1 MAGYHQLQVGGP
13 PPLLRARGPTVFLT
27 FADARALSDTLL
39 PPYIGTTTCQQFVRG
54 LEIVSLCAIHEPLWS
69 GGLSLFRKARA
80 SLTQSHVRDEMVCY
94 TSQLEK
100 HPMINWTRSGHV
112 CRVLAF
118 VRLWSCSE
126 PGMPVT
132 NRKAALRCCSFGNLR
147 SGQAPAA
154 DQKPAQPETRRFQ
167 LGTRASKNGKAQARR
182 VKHRRGHSALKG
194 FLDHMAQHG

>member
-1 MAGYHQLQVGGP
+1 MG
-13 PPLLRARGPTVFLT
+13 LRRFFERGAQQSFLT
-27 FADARALSDTLL
+27 FAGARALSDTLL

-154 DQKPAQPETRRFQ
+154 DQKPAQPDTRRFQ
-167 LGTRASKNGKAQARR
+167 LGNGGGGGIFRAKTEKPRPDESSIAGA
-182 VKHRRGHSALKG
+182 
-194 FLDHMAQHG
+194 HMAQHG